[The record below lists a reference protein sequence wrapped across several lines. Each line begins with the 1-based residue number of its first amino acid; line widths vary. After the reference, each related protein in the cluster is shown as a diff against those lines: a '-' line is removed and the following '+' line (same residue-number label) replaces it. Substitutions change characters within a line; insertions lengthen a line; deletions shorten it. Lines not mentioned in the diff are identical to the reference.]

1 MYLWYI
7 SDWFFVARLDMD
19 REIPL
24 VKETELDDFLSH
36 IGAANEEIRF
46 KNIQKKLL
54 AELKKD
60 IHIFCSINLIFWEQ
74 WTKFTNSEA
83 CQNLM
88 DHLKKKRK
96 H

>member
-54 AELKKD
+54 AELRKD
-60 IHIFCSINLIFWEQ
+60 IHIFLQHKSDFLR
-74 WTKFTNSEA
+74 T
-83 CQNLM
+83 M
-88 DHLKKKRK
+88 DKVYK
-96 H
+96 

>member
-1 MYLWYI
+1 
-7 SDWFFVARLDMD
+7 MD

-60 IHIFCSINLIFWEQ
+60 IHTFLQHKSDFL
-74 WTKFTNSEA
+74 TT
-83 CQNLM
+83 M
-88 DHLKKKRK
+88 DKVYK
-96 H
+96 

>member
-1 MYLWYI
+1 
-7 SDWFFVARLDMD
+7 MD

-60 IHIFCSINLIFWEQ
+60 IHIFLQHKSDFLR
-74 WTKFTNSEA
+74 T
-83 CQNLM
+83 M
-88 DHLKKKRK
+88 DKVYK
-96 H
+96 